1 MSELADDRFKYQM
14 AMDYLNNQPRD
25 KDGKATHNNAH
36 EREFKR
42 YHMCH
47 PRHKCYGK
55 ADDKTF
61 YPKKYEP
68 EIRIILS
75 KVVLEKEG
83 LIYEWH
89 DSKIATDER
98 VHYKSDNTRA

>member
-1 MSELADDRFKYQM
+1 MHEDYLSELADNKIKYQM

-25 KDGKATHNNAH
+25 KDGKATHNNAQ

-61 YPKKYEP
+61 YPRKYEP
-68 EIRIILS
+68 NDKDYPI
-75 KVVLEKEG
+75 KGGTGKEG
-83 LIYEWH
+83 RIYEWH
-89 DSKIATDER
+89 DSKISS
-98 VHYKSDNTRA
+98 K